1 MKGQA
6 MIRVFLLD
14 DHALVRAGYRMILQN
29 ELDIEVIGEAASG
42 EEGLPMIKKLKPDVV
57 LCDLHLPGI
66 SGLEITERII
76 RAELGIKVLIVSVQ
90 EEGPMPKRLLDAGAS
105 AYIGKAGDSKELLK
119 AIREAMRGK
128 RFLGAEIAQRMAL
141 AGDAVSP
148 FVGLSPREMEI
159 SMMFC
164 HGLRAEDIARKL
176 SLSAKTVATHKC
188 RLLAKLGVAD
198 TISMARL
205 AAQYGVTEP
214 ARSL

>member
-1 MKGQA
+1 MKGLV

-14 DHALVRAGYRMILQN
+14 DHALVRAGYRMVLQN
-29 ELDIEVIGEAASG
+29 ELDIDVIGEAASG

-66 SGLEITERII
+66 SGLEITERIV

-90 EEGPMPKRLLDAGAS
+90 EEGPMPKRLLDVGAS

-141 AGDAVSP
+141 AGDAESP
-148 FVGLSPREMEI
+148 FAGLSPREMEI

-205 AAQYGVTEP
+205 AAQHGITEP

>member
-42 EEGLPMIKKLKPDVV
+42 EEGLPVIKKLKPDVV

-66 SGLEITERII
+66 SGLEITERIT

-141 AGDAVSP
+141 AGDAASP
-148 FVGLSPREMEI
+148 FTGLSPREMEI

-164 HGLRAEDIARKL
+164 HGMRAEDIARKL

-205 AAQYGVTEP
+205 AAQHGITEP

>member
-1 MKGQA
+1 

-29 ELDIEVIGEAASG
+29 ELDVEVVGEAASG
-42 EEGLPMIKKLKPDVV
+42 EEGLPMIKKLNPDVV

-66 SGLEITERII
+66 SGLEITERIS
-76 RAELGIKVLIVSVQ
+76 RSQMKAKVVIVSVQ
-90 EEGPMPKRLLDAGAS
+90 EEGPMPKRLLDAGAR
-105 AYIGKAGDSKELLK
+105 AYVGKAGDAKELLK
-119 AIREAMRGK
+119 AIREAHRGK
-128 RFLGAEIAQRMAL
+128 RFLGGEIAQRMAL
-141 AGDAVSP
+141 SGEQDSP
-148 FVGLSPREMEI
+148 FAGLSPREMEI

-188 RLLAKLGVAD
+188 RLLAKLGVVD

-205 AAQYGVTEP
+205 AAQHGVTEP